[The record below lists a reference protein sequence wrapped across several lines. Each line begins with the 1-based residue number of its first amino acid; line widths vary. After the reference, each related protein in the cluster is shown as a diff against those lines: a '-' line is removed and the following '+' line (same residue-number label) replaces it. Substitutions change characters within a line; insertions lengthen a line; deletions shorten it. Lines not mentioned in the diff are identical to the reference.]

1 MPSTFERI
9 ISGKRFPFLMITCI
23 LGFVLFKR
31 FHRDIGDAFFIIV
44 FLGTVASIAFN
55 FRKTKKD
62 PVFIAFFVSLLI
74 PTLSWVNSRIAIPD
88 LALPTPSPFFFY
100 SFFIFWFIA
109 YWTRGNQ
116 NIIAAILTAYIFG
129 VIGIFINESN
139 NFIGEIASGIHGTRI
154 DFNVV
159 NAQHTSLFSGFG
171 LIASI
176 FLFITKIDAKKTY
189 RRIVSSAAIIFFL
202 FFLLITIISQSR
214 QVWVSLLLCFVAA
227 PLILRFLPQSRMSA
241 KYIVITYAAL
251 TLSLV
256 ILSTSDIVSK
266 RIESEA
272 NKIKEVAAL
281 DLASIPAAGSV
292 GIRIHFWMEAWPWF
306 KERPLLGSGEN
317 TRELVISES
326 QNFSDT
332 IKSNFNHLHNSHV
345 ETVISFGLLGAALVY
360 FLILFPTV
368 KILRSP
374 RSTARNTWKIFS
386 VTITI
391 FWVTVNCFESFFFS
405 WNGIY
410 VFSVF
415 YGIIYSFQFK
425 KTDIKNAYQ
434 GDSSSDSLQT
444 KPQI

>member
-1 MPSTFERI
+1 
-9 ISGKRFPFLMITCI
+9 MITCI

-44 FLGTVASIAFN
+44 FLGTVASVAFN

-62 PVFIAFFVSLLI
+62 PIFITFFVSLLV
-74 PTLSWVNSRIAIPD
+74 PTLSWLNSRIAIPD
-88 LALPTPSPFFFY
+88 LALPAPSPFFFY

-116 NIIAAILTAYIFG
+116 NIIAAILTAYILG
-129 VIGIFINESN
+129 VIGIFITESN
-139 NFIGEIASGIHGTRI
+139 DFIGEIVSGIHGTRI
-154 DFNVV
+154 DFNIV

-176 FLFITKIDAKKTY
+176 FLFAAKVDANKVY
-189 RRIVSSAAIIFFL
+189 RRIISSASIIFFL

-227 PLILRFLPQSRMSA
+227 PLILRLLPQSRMST
-241 KYIVITYAAL
+241 KGIVIAYTAL

-256 ILSTSDIVSK
+256 MLSTSDIVSK
-266 RIESEA
+266 RFESEA
-272 NKIKEVAAL
+272 NKIKEAATL

-306 KERPLLGSGEN
+306 KDRPLLGSGEN

-326 QNFSDT
+326 PNFSDT

-360 FLILFPTV
+360 FLILFPTIN
-368 KILRSP
+368 ILKKP
-374 RSTARNTWKIFS
+374 RSMVRNTWKIFAVS
-386 VTITI
+386 ITI
-391 FWVTVNCFESFFFS
+391 FWVIVNCFESFFFA

-425 KTDIKNAYQ
+425 KADTQDAHQ
-434 GDSSSDSLQT
+434 GDNSPEFIQA
-444 KPQI
+444 KPTT